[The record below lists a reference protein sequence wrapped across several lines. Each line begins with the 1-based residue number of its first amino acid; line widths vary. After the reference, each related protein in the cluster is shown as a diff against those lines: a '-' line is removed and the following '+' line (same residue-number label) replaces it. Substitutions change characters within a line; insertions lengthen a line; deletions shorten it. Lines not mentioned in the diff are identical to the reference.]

1 MKMKNTVVN
10 LETFGVDSKW
20 HKAFTSECFY
30 RAKHNRLRF
39 TVPLLGFFT
48 LIFLG
53 LFTVQSYLK
62 AIGQIPVVGYVDV
75 GFLLVMSLF
84 PITGI
89 LGIAFAKY
97 TEKYVYPYEDKVIRS
112 FGSFTEIAEFNKSN
126 EETESINEHSNMSG
140 VSMA

>member
-1 MKMKNTVVN
+1 MKDTVAIYEE
-10 LETFGVDSKW
+10 LGLDRKW

-30 RAKHNRLRF
+30 KAKHNRLRF
-39 TVPLLGFFT
+39 TVPLLSLFT
-48 LIFLG
+48 LAFLG

-84 PITGI
+84 PITGL

-97 TEKYVYPYEDKVIRS
+97 TEKYVYPYEDQVIRS
-112 FGSFTEIAEFNKSN
+112 FGSASEIAELNRNS
-126 EETESINEHSNMSG
+126 EEAEENNEHSNMSG